1 MAKPDFR
8 IERRLLKRDVWPAA
22 GVDEVGRGPLA
33 GPVAAAAVILDPRDL
48 PAGLNDSKLLAQ
60 DARESLYEEIM
71 RRAIAVSVG
80 FASAAEIDAINI
92 RQATFAAM
100 RRALFALS
108 VEPRHVLIDGN
119 DPPPDLPCPAETI
132 VKGDAA
138 VLSIAAASII
148 AKVTRDRL
156 MRRLCARHP
165 VYGFSQHV
173 GYATRAHLAAIAEH
187 GPCAF
192 HRLSFS
198 PFKAS
203 EGNSTS
209 EPCEKETD

>member
-1 MAKPDFR
+1 MSKPDFR
-8 IERRLLKRDVWPAA
+8 AERKLLKRDVWPVA
-22 GVDEVGRGPLA
+22 GVDEAGRGPLA

-48 PAGLNDSKLLAQ
+48 PAGLNDSKLLAR
-60 DARESLYEEIM
+60 DVREQLFEEII
-71 RRAIAVSVG
+71 RRAVAVSVA
-80 FASAAEIDAINI
+80 FASAEEIDAINI

-108 VEPRHVLIDGN
+108 VAPRHVLIDGD
-119 DPPPDLPCPAETI
+119 DPPPNLPCPADAI

-165 VYGFSQHV
+165 AYGFSQHV
-173 GYATRAHLAAIAEH
+173 GYGTKAHLAAIADH
-187 GPCAF
+187 GPCPF
-192 HRLSFS
+192 HRLSFK
-198 PFKAS
+198 PFKA
-203 EGNSTS
+203 G
-209 EPCEKETD
+209 